1 MAGRF
6 QWSVLG
12 LLFLAGCGATAEE
25 QTTANPS
32 NSRPEPTTTQ
42 TAVVSPQQDGWL
54 DTQAMSPAQRL
65 QQSPTT
71 SPKPLT
77 SSQPSATPSRPLS
90 AATALPA
97 GNGLVPTAPID
108 PQEIARIKQR
118 IEELSQMATS
128 AQNEFRFA
136 QAIPLWQE
144 MGQLLTQ
151 AYGVGSWQVTNAR
164 IAGHLAT
171 QQSQMSTTDLERMR
185 ELFQWQQ
192 RIGDL
197 LSKNSIPGA
206 LTLAEGSAERTAELF
221 GPQSYM
227 KGKQQLQV
235 ARMKQ
240 MLGRNEEAADAFRD
254 AYQLMAPHLGTSH
267 PELEGLHS
275 YLGECQLALGQ
286 TAQGIENLRAASR
299 QAVELWGSNSV
310 KFAARANDL
319 GVAYQRSGDLEM
331 ALKII
336 RTAEEI
342 RRQQLGESHPQVG
355 HSLLNLGTIYIE
367 NKNFE
372 LAQQCLEQALP
383 ILEQI
388 PQPNRLLIDAQAKM
402 AVVKMFLNAPD
413 QADPF
418 LAAVVNG
425 LTQMRADEREIGIAE
440 HRLGVALAKQGKYE
454 RAEPT
459 LRAAEQRLARTLGED
474 HNQTAKVREAL
485 VQLLVQTGRQREAD
499 AMKSGIRQV
508 NFDGGGNGAF
518 ER

>member
-1 MAGRF
+1 MAERF

-12 LLFLAGCGATAEE
+12 LVFLAGCGATAEE
-25 QTTANPS
+25 QALV
-32 NSRPEPTTTQ
+32 NSKNTRAEPATSQ
-42 TAVVSPQQDGWL
+42 TAVVSPQQDNWL
-54 DTQAMSPAQRL
+54 DTQSMSPAQKMP
-65 QQSPTT
+65 QTKT
-71 SPKPLT
+71 DSPKSMVAT
-77 SSQPSATPSRPLS
+77 QPSSSPARPLS
-90 AATALPA
+90 AATALPP
-97 GNGLVPTAPID
+97 GNGLVPSAAID
-108 PQEIARIKQR
+108 PQEIAKIKQR
-118 IEELSQMATS
+118 IEELSELATA

-136 QAIPLWQE
+136 QAIPYWRE
-144 MGQLLTQ
+144 MGLLLTQ
-151 AYGVGSWQVTNAR
+151 AYGPGSWQVTNAR
-164 IAGHLAT
+164 IAEQLAT
-171 QQSQMSTTDLERMR
+171 QQSQMSTADLERMR
-185 ELFQWQQ
+185 ELFMWQQ
-192 RIGDL
+192 RIGEL
-197 LSKNSIPGA
+197 LSVNSIPGA
-206 LTLAEGSAERTAELF
+206 LTLAEGSATRTAELF
-221 GPQSYM
+221 GAQSYM

-240 MLGRNEEAADAFRD
+240 MLGRNEEAAEAYRD
-254 AYQLMAPHLGTSH
+254 AYQLMAPHLGQTH

-319 GVAYQRSGDLEM
+319 GVAYQRSGDLDM

-342 RRQQLGESHPQVG
+342 RRQQLGENHPQVG

-367 NKNFE
+367 NKNLV
-372 LAQQCLEQALP
+372 LAQQCLEQAMP

-402 AVVKMFLNAPD
+402 AVVKMLLNAPE
-413 QADPF
+413 QAEP
-418 LAAVVNG
+418 LLTAVVNG
-425 LTQMRADEREIGIAE
+425 LTQIRADDRELGIAE
-440 HRLGVALAKQGKYE
+440 HRLGVALAKQGKYD
-454 RAEPT
+454 RAEPV
-459 LRAAEQRLARTLGED
+459 LRASEQRLAGTLGND

-508 NFDGGGNGAF
+508 NFDGGGNGQF